1 MKKKWISCLIGSREM
16 CVLCFM
22 NSGPLRLPAAPLP
35 PGRRGAVRGQPRS
48 MLPESDGKHGFAASD
63 GVVLSHFQ
71 QPCSL

>member
-1 MKKKWISCLIGSREM
+1 MKKKMDFVSHKKQRHVRSVFHEQRPPAPACRAPPSGAQGCRE
-16 CVLCFM
+16 
-22 NSGPLRLPAAPLP
+22 G
-35 PGRRGAVRGQPRS
+35 PRS